1 MDLIQLISLTFAA
14 LLSLMGLVLVVL
26 QKLGIIRPLMTEF
39 HFASGGTVTLA
50 GALFGSAILSSYS
63 IPLMILYIAV
73 ILAVYL
79 VIQLIFRHR

>member
-1 MDLIQLISLTFAA
+1 MELIQLIALSFSA
-14 LLSLMGLVLVVL
+14 LLALMGLVLVAL
-26 QKLGIIRPLMTEF
+26 QKLGVIQPLMTEF
-39 HFASGGTVTLA
+39 HLASGGTVTLA
-50 GALFGSAILSSYS
+50 GALLGSAILSSYS